1 MTQELL
7 QHVDEMIE
15 SVVISELGF
24 FQDNNYTIDLSV
36 KTEDGEDSFFVRRN
50 GAVLYAGPDGAKAA
64 SQFYSQIAQVHED
77 DENGA
82 DPDFATLREILEA
95 RNQHV
100 KEALSQLGHED
111 LARSLSNLTFKSI
124 DNEWHDIFFSSDTT
138 EELIK
143 GKRVEKIGP
152 LAVAGLAAAGAVGSV
167 VGSVVDAATNVEASD
182 PDQTKK
188 PKKKAPKVKGVDK
201 MISAVGGPGGTGAPK
216 LIQLSEEEEDAETS
230 VSDNL
235 IYTEDDRPKEV
246 KDLESPANFDE
257 AASKP
262 NIIMRQELENTA
274 EYQGVFFFIKNSFE
288 EILFVKRTGAPY
300 WELPGG
306 LKKSD
311 ESLRDA
317 LKRQIA
323 LLNVKARQAKQ
334 LGSVSMGEGHV
345 SGMIFAVSVSGQI
358 ILPEKYDALTW
369 VSVGSLTNVPLA
381 PDYNIDEL
389 KDMITP
395 SMEDAESKLYLS
407 PSVSNDIYKQRD
419 ITDLGDP
426 FQSVGDNYVPNKVR
440 GTVPDGVRG
449 GTQAREIGDNLKH
462 LRNQVGLKHHEEST
476 GVFKYPDNNPI
487 PEDRD
492 EDLDPGKKHV
502 EEDNPYLHKSWDG
515 LRQSVNGESPVW
527 GTETDSAYVE
537 KFDTQGWDP
546 GHPETIND
554 SRMQPRGIPQERLSE
569 RIEKGEDEGIGAK
582 RTLIKVNEYSKKLI
596 DILGDNEELDFWILD
611 KISRTGSYMSDIYH
625 HLTDSRKLDVQQKAY
640 PFTVNRP
647 EDEQKP
653 IAAQRKKDKLSP
665 ASEEAL
671 SSAETVGSQAFSSGA
686 VVDLPESMDAEI
698 GVQPQAVQG
707 TGAEGVEGG
716 GDGSTEILPTPD
728 ASSDVDEA
736 EKATE
741 YDSSLRS
748 LRKKDPL
755 VRKDTVGS
763 YDDHHHDRLS
773 QVNTFESRLVEL
785 KEGGGGGGGN
795 GGGNGGGGSF
805 GGDGGG
811 SGTAM
816 TSAGTHTATYGGG
829 GTPTTYDSSLK
840 PKAAEVTKSDDD
852 QEEEEDPNVD
862 TVFENVAETVDNS
875 LEKNA
880 EVYGTTEGLS
890 QLPAADVPELGQT
903 KDPKKSNS
911 VDRHRPGDSESRR
924 RVEGRGVRNEIIP
937 TEQEPLGDNVSNL
950 VIAEHEDTYKP
961 AELEE
966 SAENEIVRRKFI
978 DEDSHRIRTNDMA
991 AEQYTNLS
999 YDTRPENQLGD
1010 AVSGVVSSLLSPML
1024 AKSGDDPSNIDIGL
1038 MKVLVPDSIEKQSDF
1053 MDTENTLV
1061 VAGWGNY
1068 YVIDQEGHRIGIEGM
1083 KRALEEFLKRPEYA
1097 NVNIFHSGIQVGQI
1111 LPEFT
1116 DKDGKIW
1123 KTEVLPEGMFV
1134 VAALRNDLE
1143 VSRKAMR
1150 EIMKGTL
1157 RGFSIAGNAKD
1168 KELKCDHGKC
1178 WTEVTDMEMYEVTL
1192 CVQPMN
1198 QNSYITDILQM
1209 PDTQACPDCYEG
1221 VQVEYDSNFNVRD
1234 IKV

>member
-7 QHVDEMIE
+7 NHVDEMIDA
-15 SVVISELGF
+15 VVVSELGF
-24 FQDNNYTIDLSV
+24 FQDNNYTIDFSV
-36 KTEDGEDSFFVRRN
+36 KTENGEDSFFVRRN

-77 DENGA
+77 DQNGA

-100 KEALSQLGHED
+100 KEALQQLGHTD
-111 LARSLSNLTFKSI
+111 LARSLNNLTFKSI
-124 DNEWHDIFFSSDTT
+124 DDAWHDIFFSSDTT
-138 EELIK
+138 EEIIK
-143 GKRVEKIGP
+143 GEKVE
-152 LAVAGLAAAGAVGSV
+152 
-167 VGSVVDAATNVEASD
+167 
-182 PDQTKK
+182 
-188 PKKKAPKVKGVDK
+188 GVDK
-201 MISAVGGPGGTGAPK
+201 MIAAHGGPKTGTGAPF
-216 LIQLSEEEEDAETS
+216 LIQLTEEEEDAENS

-235 IYTEDDRPKEV
+235 IYTEDSRSEEA

-262 NIIMRQELENTA
+262 NIIMRQELENTS

-288 EILFVKRTGAPY
+288 ELLFVKRTDAPY

-306 LKKSD
+306 LKKND

-323 LLNVKARQAKQ
+323 LLNLKAQKAKQ

-358 ILPEKYDALTW
+358 VLPDKYDSLTW
-369 VSVGSLTNVPLA
+369 VPAGSLANVPLL
-381 PDYNIDEL
+381 PDYNVDEL
-389 KDMITP
+389 KDMITT
-395 SMEDAESKLYLS
+395 SMEDSESKLYLS
-407 PSVSNDIYKQRD
+407 TGVSNDIYKQRD
-419 ITDLGDP
+419 VTDLGDP
-426 FQSVGDNYVPNKVR
+426 FQSVGEVYTP
-440 GTVPDGVRG
+440 PGVRG
-449 GTQAREIGDNLKH
+449 GGGQSREIGDNLKH
-462 LRNQVGLKHHEEST
+462 LRNQVGLRHYEESK
-476 GVFKYPDNNPI
+476 GVEHYPLSSPPNTD
-487 PEDRD
+487 PE
-492 EDLDPGKKHV
+492 EEMEDPGDLHV
-502 EEDNPYLHKSWDG
+502 EEGNPYIHKSWGG
-515 LRQSVNGESPVW
+515 LRQSVNGESPIW
-527 GTETDSAYVE
+527 GTDTDNAYVE

-569 RIEKGEDEGIGAK
+569 RIEKGEDEGVGAK
-582 RTLIKVNEYSKKLI
+582 RTLIKINEYSKKLI
-596 DILGDNEELDFWILD
+596 DLLADNEELDFWILD

-625 HLTDSRKLDVQQKAY
+625 HLADSRSLDLQQKAY

-653 IAAQRKKDKLSP
+653 ISAE
-665 ASEEAL
+665 SEEGEPGQEAL

-686 VVDLPESMDAEI
+686 VIDLPESMDAEM
-698 GVQPQAVQG
+698 GVQPHAAQG
-707 TGAEGVEGG
+707 AGSEGVEGG
-716 GDGSTEILPTPD
+716 GDGSTDIIPTPD
-728 ASSDVDEA
+728 ASMNTDEA
-736 EKATE
+736 DRASE
-741 YDSSLRS
+741 YDSRLRS
-748 LRKKDPL
+748 LRKKDPF
-755 VRKDTVGS
+755 VRKDTAGS

-785 KEGGGGGGGN
+785 KEGGGD
-795 GGGNGGGGSF
+795 GGGGSF

-816 TSAGTHTATYGGG
+816 TSDGTHTATYGGG
-829 GTPTTYDSSLK
+829 GTVQAYDSSLK
-840 PKAAEVTKSDDD
+840 PKAPETSRGSGLDKSDSGDD
-852 QEEEEDPNVD
+852 EESRE
-862 TVFENVAETVDNS
+862 TVFENVAETVDSS

-880 EVYGTTEGLS
+880 EVYGTTEGMS
-890 QLPAADVPELGQT
+890 QLPAPDLPELGRT
-903 KDPKKSNS
+903 KDAKRANS
-911 VDRHRPGDSESRR
+911 TDRHRPGDSESRR
-924 RVEGRGVRNEIIP
+924 STDGRGVRNEP
-937 TEQEPLGDNVSNL
+937 LPLEQEPLGDDVSNL
-950 VIAEHEDTYKP
+950 VIAEREDTYKP
-961 AELEE
+961 AEIDE

-978 DEDSHRIRTNDMA
+978 DEDTHRIRINDMA

-999 YDTRPENQLGD
+999 NDNQIGN
-1010 AVSGVVSSLLSPML
+1010 AVSGVVANLLSPML
-1024 AKSGDDPSNIDIGL
+1024 AKSGDDPSNIDMGL
-1038 MKVLVPDSIEKQSDF
+1038 MKILVPDGIEKQTDF

-1083 KRALEEFLKRPEYA
+1083 RRALEEFLRRPEYA

-1111 LPEFT
+1111 LPEFV
-1116 DKDGKIW
+1116 DADGKVW
-1123 KTEVLPEGMFV
+1123 KTEVRPEGMFV
-1134 VAALRNDLE
+1134 VAALRSDLE

-1157 RGFSIAGNAKD
+1157 RGFSIAGNAKE

-1198 QNSYITDILQM
+1198 QNSYITDILQI
-1209 PDTQACPDCYEG
+1209 PDAQVCPDCYEG
-1221 VQVEYDSNFNVRD
+1221 VQVEYDSNLNIRG
-1234 IKV
+1234 IRS

>member
-7 QHVDEMIE
+7 KHVDEMIE
-15 SVVISELGF
+15 SVIVSELGF

-77 DENGA
+77 DQNGA

-100 KEALSQLGHED
+100 KEALSQLGHTD
-111 LARSLSNLTFKSI
+111 LARSLSKLTFKSI
-124 DNEWHDIFFSSDTT
+124 DNEWHDIFFSPDAT
-138 EELIK
+138 EEIIK
-143 GKRVEKIGP
+143 GERVEKLIPAVIG
-152 LAVAGLAAAGAVGSV
+152 AALGAVGQV
-167 VGSVVDAATNVEASD
+167 AGTVVDAATNVEASD
-182 PDQTKK
+182 PDETK
-188 PKKKAPKVKGVDK
+188 PKSKAPKVGGVDK
-201 MISAVGGPGGTGAPK
+201 
-216 LIQLSEEEEDAETS
+216 S

-235 IYTEDDRPKEV
+235 IYTEDDRSEEA

-262 NIIMRQELENTA
+262 NLIMRQELENTS

-288 EILFVKRTGAPY
+288 ELLFVKRTGAPY

-306 LKKSD
+306 LKKED

-323 LLNVKARQAKQ
+323 LLNLKARQAKQ

-358 ILPEKYDALTW
+358 VLPDKYDSLTW
-369 VSVGSLTNVPLA
+369 VSVGSLANVPLA

-389 KDMITP
+389 KDMITT
-395 SMEDAESKLYLS
+395 SMDDPEDRLYLS
-407 PSVSNDIYKQRD
+407 TNVSNDIYKQRD

-426 FQSVGDNYVPNKVR
+426 FQSVGDNYVPPGVR
-440 GTVPDGVRG
+440 GSVVQDGVRG
-449 GTQAREIGDNLKH
+449 GVQAREIGDNLKH
-462 LRNQVGLKHHEEST
+462 LRNQVGLKHHEESE

-487 PEDRD
+487 PEGED
-492 EDLDPGKKHV
+492 EDLDPGREHV
-502 EEDNPYLHKSWDG
+502 EEENNPYLHKSRDGSRQSYMG
-515 LRQSVNGESPVW
+515 LRQSYMGLRQPVNKESPVW
-527 GTETDSAYVE
+527 ETETDSEYVE

-582 RTLIKVNEYSKKLI
+582 RTLVKVNEYSKRLI
-596 DILGDNEELDFWILD
+596 DILGDNEEIDFWVLD

-640 PFTVNRP
+640 PFTVDRP
-647 EDEQKP
+647 EDMQDP
-653 IAAQRKKDKLSP
+653 ISAQRKKDKLSP

-671 SSAETVGSQAFSSGA
+671 SSAEAGTGTQAFSSGA

-698 GVQPQAVQG
+698 GVQPHAVQG
-707 TGAEGVEGG
+707 SGSEGVEGG
-716 GDGSTEILPTPD
+716 GDGSIDMIPTPD
-728 ASSDVDEA
+728 ASMNIDEA
-736 EKATE
+736 EKASE
-741 YDSSLRS
+741 FDSRLRS

-773 QVNTFESRLVEL
+773 KVNTFESRLVEL
-785 KEGGGGGGGN
+785 KEGGGDG
-795 GGGNGGGGSF
+795 GGGGSF
-805 GGDGGG
+805 GGDGG

-816 TSAGTHTATYGGG
+816 TSGGTHTATYGGG
-829 GTPTTYDSSLK
+829 GTSTAYDSSLK
-840 PKAAEVTKSDDD
+840 PKSAEVTKSDSDK
-852 QEEEEDPNVD
+852 EEEKESEVE
-862 TVFENVAETVDNS
+862 TIFENVAETVDSS

-880 EVYGTTEGLS
+880 DVYGTTEGLS
-890 QLPAADVPELGQT
+890 QLPAPDVPELGQT

-911 VDRHRPGDSESRR
+911 IDRHRPGDSESRR
-924 RVEGRGVRNEIIP
+924 RMDGRGVRNEP
-937 TEQEPLGDNVSNL
+937 FPPGQEPIGDDVSNL
-950 VIAEHEDTYKP
+950 VIAENEDTYKP

-966 SAENEIVRRKFI
+966 RAENEIVRRKFI

-999 YDTRPENQLGD
+999 YDTRLTPENQLGD
-1010 AVSGVVSSLLSPML
+1010 AVSGVVATLLSPML
-1024 AKSGDDPSNIDIGL
+1024 AKSGDDPSNIDVGL
-1038 MKVLVPDSIEKQSDF
+1038 MKVLVPDGIEKQTDF
-1053 MDTENTLV
+1053 MDTKNTLV

-1083 KRALEEFLKRPEYA
+1083 RRALEEFLKRPEYA

-1116 DKDGKIW
+1116 DEHGKLW
-1123 KTEVLPEGMFV
+1123 KTEVRPEGMFV
-1134 VAALRNDLE
+1134 VAAIRNDLE
-1143 VSRKAMR
+1143 VARKAMR

-1209 PDTQACPDCYEG
+1209 PDAQVCPDCYEG
-1221 VQVEYDSNFNVRD
+1221 VQVEYDSNLNIQGVS
-1234 IKV
+1234 I

>member
-1 MTQELL
+1 
-7 QHVDEMIE
+7 
-15 SVVISELGF
+15 
-24 FQDNNYTIDLSV
+24 
-36 KTEDGEDSFFVRRN
+36 
-50 GAVLYAGPDGAKAA
+50 
-64 SQFYSQIAQVHED
+64 
-77 DENGA
+77 
-82 DPDFATLREILEA
+82 
-95 RNQHV
+95 
-100 KEALSQLGHED
+100 
-111 LARSLSNLTFKSI
+111 
-124 DNEWHDIFFSSDTT
+124 
-138 EELIK
+138 
-143 GKRVEKIGP
+143 
-152 LAVAGLAAAGAVGSV
+152 
-167 VGSVVDAATNVEASD
+167 
-182 PDQTKK
+182 
-188 PKKKAPKVKGVDK
+188 
-201 MISAVGGPGGTGAPK
+201 
-216 LIQLSEEEEDAETS
+216 S

-235 IYTEDDRPKEV
+235 IYTEDDRSEEA

-262 NIIMRQELENTA
+262 NLIMRQELENTS

-288 EILFVKRTGAPY
+288 ELLFVKRTGAPY

-306 LKKSD
+306 LKKED
-311 ESLRDA
+311 ESLRNA

-323 LLNVKARQAKQ
+323 LLNLKARQAKQ

-345 SGMIFAVSVSGQI
+345 SGMIFAVLVSGQI
-358 ILPEKYDALTW
+358 VLPDKYDSLTW
-369 VSVGSLTNVPLA
+369 VSVGSLANVPLA

-389 KDMITP
+389 KDMVTT
-395 SMEDAESKLYLS
+395 SMDDPEDRLYLS
-407 PSVSNDIYKQRD
+407 TNVSNDIYKQRD

-426 FQSVGDNYVPNKVR
+426 FQSVGDNYVPPGVR
-440 GTVPDGVRG
+440 GSVVQDGVRG
-449 GTQAREIGDNLKH
+449 GVQAREIGDNLKH
-462 LRNQVGLKHHEEST
+462 LRNQVGLKHHEESK

-487 PEDRD
+487 PEDSD
-492 EDLDPGKKHV
+492 EDKDPGEEHV
-502 EEDNPYLHKSWDG
+502 EDDNPYLHKSKDG
-515 LRQSVNGESPVW
+515 LRQSVRGESPVW
-527 GTETDSAYVE
+527 GTNTDEYVE

-554 SRMQPRGIPQERLSE
+554 SRMQPRGIPQERLRE
-569 RIEKGEDEGIGAK
+569 RMEGIEKGEDEGVGVK
-582 RTLIKVNEYSKKLI
+582 RTLVKVKNYAEKLI
-596 DILGDNEELDFWILD
+596 ELLDDREELDFWILD
-611 KISRTGSYMSDIYH
+611 KVSRTGSYMSDVYH
-625 HLTDSRKLDVQQKAY
+625 YLSDSRSPDLQQKAY

-647 EDEQKP
+647 EDEQSP
-653 IAAQRKKDKLSP
+653 ISAQRKKDKLSP
-665 ASEEAL
+665 ASEESL
-671 SSAETVGSQAFSSGA
+671 SGAETGTGTQAFSSGA

-698 GVQPQAVQG
+698 GVQPHAVQG

-748 LRKKDPL
+748 LRKKDPF

-773 QVNTFESRLVEL
+773 KVNTFESRLVEL
-785 KEGGGGGGGN
+785 KEGGGDG
-795 GGGNGGGGSF
+795 GGGGSF
-805 GGDGGG
+805 GGDGG

-816 TSAGTHTATYGGG
+816 TSGGTHTATYGGG
-829 GTPTTYDSSLK
+829 GTSTAYDSSLK
-840 PKAAEVTKSDDD
+840 PKSAEVTKSDSDK
-852 QEEEEDPNVD
+852 EEEKESEVE
-862 TVFENVAETVDNS
+862 TIFENVAETVDSS

-880 EVYGTTEGLS
+880 DVYGTTEGLS
-890 QLPAADVPELGQT
+890 QLPAPDVPELGQT

-911 VDRHRPGDSESRR
+911 IDRHRPGDSESRR
-924 RVEGRGVRNEIIP
+924 RMDGRGVRNEP
-937 TEQEPLGDNVSNL
+937 FPPGQEPIGDDVSNL
-950 VIAEHEDTYKP
+950 VIAENEDTYKP

-966 SAENEIVRRKFI
+966 RAENEIVRRKFI

-1010 AVSGVVSSLLSPML
+1010 AVSGVVSALLSPLL
-1024 AKSGDDPSNIDIGL
+1024 AKSGDDPSNIDVGL
-1038 MKVLVPDSIEKQSDF
+1038 MKVLVPDGIEKQTDF
-1053 MDTENTLV
+1053 MDTKNTLV

-1083 KRALEEFLKRPEYA
+1083 RRALEEFLKRPEYA

-1116 DKDGKIW
+1116 DEHGKLW
-1123 KTEVLPEGMFV
+1123 KTEVRPEGMFV
-1134 VAALRNDLE
+1134 VAAIRNDLE
-1143 VSRKAMR
+1143 VARKAMR

-1209 PDTQACPDCYEG
+1209 PDAQVCPDCYEG
-1221 VQVEYDSNFNVRD
+1221 VQVEYDSNLNIQGVS
-1234 IKV
+1234 I